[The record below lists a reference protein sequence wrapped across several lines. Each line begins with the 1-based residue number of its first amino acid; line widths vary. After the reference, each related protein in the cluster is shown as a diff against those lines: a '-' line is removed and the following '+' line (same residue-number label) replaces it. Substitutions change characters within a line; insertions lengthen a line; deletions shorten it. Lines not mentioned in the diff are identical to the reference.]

1 MSGALTSQRRGG
13 RVRGAEGYHTEDIR
27 ALLRCVKNV
36 VPTTAEEWSHV
47 LDQYRTTHAVPNT
60 RAQRDTSS
68 LKAKFKQLAR
78 EFRPEES
85 SRWDVQEAGAIW
97 QLIQT
102 KMVAGQCLQR
112 RGGRARGAEGFSAAD
127 AQCIL
132 KIIRKLL
139 PVSKHEWNHAAD
151 EYCRDYA
158 VPNNRLGRDGLSLK
172 RKFRNWLKTDVDDT
186 VRAEVSVAL
195 GVQAEIDAKMT
206 KVTRTTPLKELGT
219 EKLVGTTTMG
229 DGDMEETRTGDGT
242 DAVVDAEAE
251 AGREASSTTS
261 SEGGDRTSATDSRRG
276 GRVVGSEGY
285 SVSDR
290 RALLSFVREVL
301 PLDATGWEQV
311 LQLYRT
317 KHAGPN
323 NRAAR
328 NVTGVK
334 SKFRQ
339 LVNWRH
345 ETDVWTKE
353 HGDILEARA
362 IQQEIDLRS
371 SLGKRQRSEGA
382 SSVPSSR
389 TPEKNV
395 PEDGEENPVASS
407 STEPSNNSQSMRQ
420 HVVTGCVGTEQVPD
434 SAHVDERLI
443 DGVAEANVAKSAPS
457 DIVSRELDLLK
468 QRERREAEQAA
479 WDKER
484 SMREKQRI
492 YMESWT
498 VVCDRLRALYR
509 ERATEDNPEIISEF
523 DDEIAVLKK
532 KKQRLTS
539 LMI

>member
-1 MSGALTSQRRGG
+1 MSGDQSFQRRGG
-13 RVRGAEGYHTEDIR
+13 RVRGAEGYHTEDIW
-27 ALLRCVKNV
+27 ALLLCVKNV
-36 VPTTAEEWSHV
+36 VPTTAEEWNQV
-47 LDQYRTTHAVPNT
+47 LDEYRKTHAVPNT
-60 RAQRDTSS
+60 RAQRDTNS

-85 SRWDVQEAGAIW
+85 SRWDVQEAGAVW
-97 QLIQT
+97 QLIQS

-127 AQCIL
+127 AQSIL
-132 KIIRKLL
+132 KIIRKFL
-139 PVSKHEWNHAAD
+139 PVSMHEWNLVAD

-158 VPNNRLGRDGLSLK
+158 VPNNRLSRDGLSLK

-195 GVQAEIDAKMT
+195 AVQAEIDAKMA
-206 KVTRTTPLKELGT
+206 KVMRTTPSKELET
-219 EKLVGTTTMG
+219 EKVVETTTE
-229 DGDMEETRTGDGT
+229 DGDMEETRSGDGT
-242 DAVVDAEAE
+242 DAVVNAEAE
-251 AGREASSTTS
+251 VGREGSSTTS
-261 SEGGDRTSATDSRRG
+261 SEGGDRTSAVDSRRG
-276 GRVVGSEGY
+276 GRIVGSEGY

-301 PLDATGWEQV
+301 PSDSTGWEQV

-317 KHAGPN
+317 KHAGLN

-328 NVTGVK
+328 NLTGVK

-345 ETDVWTKE
+345 KTDVWTKE
-353 HGDILEARA
+353 HEDILEARA
-362 IQQEIDLRS
+362 IQKEIDLRS
-371 SLGKRQRSEGA
+371 NLGKRQRSDGA
-382 SSVPSSR
+382 SSIPSSR
-389 TPEKNV
+389 TPEKNI
-395 PEDGEENPVASS
+395 PEDGGENPVVSS
-407 STEPSNNSQSMRQ
+407 STESSDNPMSMRQ
-420 HVVTGCVGTEQVPD
+420 HAVAGCPRTEQVPD
-434 SAHVDERLI
+434 SARVDKRSI
-443 DGVAEANVAKSAPS
+443 DGVVEDNVAKSARS
-457 DIVSRELDLLK
+457 DIASRELDLLK

-509 ERATEDNPEIISEF
+509 ERATEDNLEIISEF